1 MGANNNVSLEG
12 KIISEPTFDH
22 QVKQRKMYSFNLAVF
37 RSKHGQGYEAD
48 IIPIVASDNVL
59 KKSLV
64 QAIPFTE
71 DISGRY
77 VVIQGEFRSK
87 RMPDSSNRKFV
98 YAFDVEDAN
107 NCAYSAFANTVD
119 LTGQIIKKPYTKQTA
134 NGATKCTSLL
144 SVKREHGNL
153 SDYISIVAWNKCAE
167 YLAQAKANDTVH
179 VIGEIRQRTLTDAIT
194 GKEEILYEIRAK
206 KVEVSHET
214 GTD

>member
-1 MGANNNVSLEG
+1 MGANNNVNLEG
-12 KIISEPTFDH
+12 KIISEPTLDH
-22 QVKQRKMYSFNLAVF
+22 QVKHRKMYNFNLAVF
-37 RSKHGQGYEAD
+37 RKHGDEYD
-48 IIPIVASDNVL
+48 IIPIVASDNTL

-64 QAIPFTE
+64 QEIPFTE
-71 DISGRY
+71 DISGIY
-77 VVIQGEFRSK
+77 VVVQGEFRSK

-98 YAFDVEDAN
+98 YAFDIEDVN
-107 NCAYSAFANTVD
+107 NCTYSSFANTVD

-134 NGATKCTSLL
+134 SGAIKCTSLL

-179 VIGEIRQRTLTDAIT
+179 VIGEIRQRTLADVIT

-206 KVEVSHET
+206 KVEVIHET
-214 GTD
+214 GEN